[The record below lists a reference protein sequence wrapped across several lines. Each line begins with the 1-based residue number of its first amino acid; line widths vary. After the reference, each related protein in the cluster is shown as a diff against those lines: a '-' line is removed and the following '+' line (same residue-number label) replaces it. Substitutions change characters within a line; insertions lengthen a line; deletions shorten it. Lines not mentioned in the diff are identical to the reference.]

1 MSYPQKQSSGN
12 RGLDDYVGVH
22 VRVEK
27 FRAEHPAG
35 RILTS
40 IVSME
45 PLTFRA
51 EIYFDGSDVPNA
63 TGHANEEGG
72 MGNRGKS
79 AMEKTET
86 AAVGRA
92 LAFCGYEIKEGLASR
107 EEMEKAERTSQHRPQ
122 PVAQITPKPEDA
134 TLDAKIADCL
144 KTLGYT
150 DDQLNKWVYRQYGFE
165 GDWRGLDAE
174 RKGTTYATFKA
185 KADEKLAGDR
195 M

>member
-1 MSYPQKQSSGN
+1 MSYPQPKQGGGN

-22 VRVEK
+22 TRVEK

-40 IVSME
+40 IVSSE

-51 EIYFDGSDVPNA
+51 EVYFDGSDVPNA

-72 MGNRGKS
+72 MGLRGKS

-107 EEMEKAERTSQHRPQ
+107 EEMEKASQP
-122 PVAQITPKPEDA
+122 PASVTPFKPKPEGE
-134 TLDAKIADCL
+134 TLDDKIKDCL

-150 DDQLNKWVYRQYGFE
+150 ENSLSRWCATQFPGFNGHWADLSE
-165 GDWRGLDAE
+165 E
-174 RKGTTYATFKA
+174 RKGIVYATFKA
-185 KADEKLAGDR
+185 KADEKMALEK